1 MAKLF
6 LDNDTITLTE
16 KLTVF
21 GSTGTND
28 KVIVNNSALASTIN
42 SNVETIQ
49 FAGKF
54 SDYQYAIQGNQ
65 LLVSYQGQT
74 LATIGIQTDSNGT
87 ALAFSDTTTT
97 AQLTGMNKATLAKAA
112 LTTSVTSYTN
122 AQLDG
127 TPPVSSGEK
136 APWTLVMGV
145 DGDDY
150 TTHTNYNN
158 TFVSDGTAAG
168 TGLTSAPNSTYL
180 TSSETFA

>member
-21 GSTGTND
+21 GSAGTND

-49 FAGKF
+49 FNGKF
-54 SDYQYAIQGNQ
+54 SDYQYAVQGNQ
-65 LLVSYQGQT
+65 LLVNYQGQT
-74 LATIGIQTDSNGT
+74 LTTIGIQTDSNGT

-97 AQLTGMNKATLAKAA
+97 AQLTGMNKATLGKAA

-127 TPPVSSGEK
+127 TPPVSSEQK
-136 APWTLVMGV
+136 AP
-145 DGDDY
+145 
-150 TTHTNYNN
+150 
-158 TFVSDGTAAG
+158 
-168 TGLTSAPNSTYL
+168 
-180 TSSETFA
+180 